1 MRNQSTKFVSV
12 TPPAAIYDN
21 ASLTT
26 ATIDTAGYA
35 YARVFVY
42 LGATDIAMAAL
53 KMQES
58 DASDMTGAAD
68 ITGLVYG
75 TSSNIAGST
84 SALPTA
90 SDDNKC
96 FLFEIDLRGR
106 KRYLDLVATAGDGTT
121 GTYACAWCELSNPS
135 DAPMTASERGFGDI
149 LRV

>member
-1 MRNQSTKFVSV
+1 MREQDTKFVSV
-12 TPPAAIYDN
+12 TPPQAIYDN

-26 ATIDTAGYA
+26 ASIDTKGYGYA
-35 YARVFVY
+35 RIYVY
-42 LGATDIAMAAL
+42 LGATDIAMTAL
-53 KMQES
+53 KVQES
-58 DASDMTGAAD
+58 DTDGSYAD

-84 SALPTA
+84 SALPSA

-106 KRYLDLVATAGDGTT
+106 KRYLDLVATCGDGAA
-121 GTYACAWCELSNPS
+121 GTYATAWCILSHGS
-135 DAPMTASERGFGDI
+135 DAPVSASERGFGDI